1 MSEISNV
8 LVYALKIKYNYISS
22 QYFKT
27 CTKGLRGWGGGSLVD
42 KGEGRGRSD
51 NKYSPLNV
59 VQWPILRRTVLN
71 LALSNSGIS
80 D

>member
-8 LVYALKIKYNYISS
+8 LVYALKIKYNYILSL
-22 QYFKT
+22 YFKT
-27 CTKGLRGWGGGSLVD
+27 CTKGLKGGGGSLVD

-59 VQWPILRRTVLN
+59 VEWPILRRTVLN

>member
-8 LVYALKIKYNYISS
+8 LVYALKIKYNYILSL
-22 QYFKT
+22 YFKT
-27 CTKGLRGWGGGSLVD
+27 CTKGLRGGGSLVD
-42 KGEGRGRSD
+42 KAEGRGRSD

-59 VQWPILRRTVLN
+59 VEWPILRRTVLN

>member
-8 LVYALKIKYNYISS
+8 LVYALKIKYNYILSL
-22 QYFKT
+22 YFKT
-27 CTKGLRGWGGGSLVD
+27 CTKGLKGGGGSLVD
-42 KGEGRGRSD
+42 KGEDRGRSD

-59 VQWPILRRTVLN
+59 VEWPILRRTVLN